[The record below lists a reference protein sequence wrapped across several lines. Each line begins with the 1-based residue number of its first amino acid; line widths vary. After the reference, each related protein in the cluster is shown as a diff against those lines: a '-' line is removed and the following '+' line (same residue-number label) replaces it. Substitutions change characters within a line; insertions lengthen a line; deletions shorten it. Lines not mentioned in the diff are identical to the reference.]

1 MALIDSRPAAILWA
15 QWRTILNFYRKPQM
29 GGYWVGTI
37 VMGLWYLMLAGA
49 GTALAFGLPKVKPSQ
64 FDRFEFI
71 LTFGFLAAFLYWQV
85 VPVFMASTGM
95 SLDARK
101 LIVYPVPERE
111 LFAIEVLLR
120 FSTGIEVLL
129 LLAGTFI
136 GLLLNSEI
144 PFWGPFTI
152 LLFVAFN
159 LFLSTGIKD
168 WVSRLMERK
177 GLREAAL
184 LLLLLLLVSPQMVVL
199 IGLPP
204 GVRAALSAF
213 DQRFF
218 PWGVTASLAL
228 GKNPLLNLP
237 LLLAYLAAAVWFGRW
252 QFHRGLHFDVDA
264 ARAASGHGGTTS
276 ASPWVDAFFS
286 WPRFLFSDPLAA
298 LLEKE
303 LRNLARS
310 SRFRLVFFMGFTFGL
325 VVWLPLIFRGGV
337 FSGGGAFESNFLT
350 LVSVY
355 SVLMLGEV
363 SLFNNLGF
371 DRSAAQLYF
380 IAPVSLPTVLRAKN
394 IAASV
399 YILLELTLV
408 TLACLLLRLPVSL
421 TNIAEAFAV
430 TLVLAMFFAA
440 LGNLGSI
447 YYPRAADS
455 QSSWRSRGASKFQFW
470 MLLAYPVLGV
480 PISLAYLARYAFDS
494 QLAFFATL
502 GFAFLLSLVFYTV
515 ATSTAQEAAIERR
528 EQILAA
534 LSEGQGPIAT

>member
-29 GGYWVGTI
+29 GGYWVGTA
-37 VMGLWYLMLAGA
+37 VMALWYLMLAGA
-49 GTALAFGLPKVKPSQ
+49 SAVLALLLPRIKPSE
-64 FDRFEFI
+64 FDQFEFV
-71 LTFGFLAAFLYWQV
+71 LTFGFLAAFLYWQI

-111 LFAIEVLLR
+111 LFTIEVLLR

-129 LLAGTFI
+129 LLAGAFI
-136 GLLLNSEI
+136 GLLGNPEI
-144 PFWGPFTI
+144 PFWGPFFI
-152 LLFVAFN
+152 LVFIAFN
-159 LFLSTGIKD
+159 LFLSAGIKD
-168 WVSRLMERK
+168 WVARFMERR

-184 LLLLLLLVSPQMVVL
+184 LTLLLLLVSPQLFAL

-204 GVRAALSAF
+204 SFRQTLSAI

-218 PWGVTASLAL
+218 PWGVTASLVL
-228 GKNPLLNLP
+228 GKNLVLHLGLMLL
-237 LLLAYLAAAVWFGRW
+237 YLAAAVWFGRW
-252 QFHRGLHFDVDA
+252 QFHRGLHFDIDA
-264 ARAASGHGGTTS
+264 ARAASSHGGTT
-276 ASPWVDAFFS
+276 ASSRWIDAVFA
-286 WPRFLFSDPLAA
+286 WPRHLFSDPLAA

-325 VVWLPLIFRGGV
+325 IVWLPLIFRGRML
-337 FSGGGAFESNFLT
+337 GGGAIETNFLT
-350 LVSVY
+350 WVSVY
-355 SVLMLGEV
+355 SVVMLGEV
-363 SLFNNLGF
+363 SLFNSLGL

-394 IAASV
+394 FAASV
-399 YILLELTLV
+399 YILLELTLISLV
-408 TLACLLLRLPVSL
+408 CLALRLPLSP
-421 TNIAEAFAV
+421 TKIAEAFAV

-447 YYPRAADS
+447 YYPRATDS

-470 MLLAYPVLGV
+470 MLLVYPILGV
-480 PISLAYLARYAFDS
+480 PIGLAYLARYAFDS

-515 ATSTAQEAAIERR
+515 ATSTAHQAAIERR

-534 LSEGQGPIAT
+534 LSAGEGPIAT